1 MCDTDNEIYFPIE
14 GKSYKPYI
22 FILVTVLMVL
32 MQVLSSSGNN
42 TSQAIVTLYFSIV
55 LTTVT
60 IYKISWLGIVSA
72 SLSSL
77 LFLLAI
83 KQDMVV
89 LLIIVGANTIQ
100 AFLIWLGF
108 RLVCFSEA
116 KETSVRIESLG
127 TLVCGIFYLL
137 YNVIFPVENHV
148 FSSVTFAVVLCLHII
163 GAIRC
168 KSKERILFLVFIVL
182 IPNFVGAA
190 IGSFQD
196 RSHILDA
203 VYRNNFCRWFFT
215 NIILTVSF
223 GYPLMNL
230 LKGRSFTGTRG
241 SVLHVKFSTALYF
254 AATLLW
260 NLIIFSLY
268 YIGWLNQ
275 HINSYFFPWFVGN
288 LFFIANMF
296 LSVYPEVD
304 PSCDDRFRWY
314 EQRSIVAEN
323 NTQMLVAIISFLLPI
338 CAQLIGTIT
347 YSISILFI
355 LNITSAI
362 VSIGLIWIPK
372 DYIRYMSA
380 IKHLKSVF
388 HLFTLSL
395 LLLNIVLII
404 NESIVAL

>member
-1 MCDTDNEIYFPIE
+1 MP
-14 GKSYKPYI
+14 GKPYV

-72 SLSSL
+72 GLSSL

-83 KQDMVV
+83 KQDLPA
-89 LLIIVGANTIQ
+89 LLIIVGANIVQ
-100 AFLIWLGF
+100 AFLIWVGF
-108 RLVCFSEA
+108 RWARFREE
-116 KETSVRIESLG
+116 KESSVRIETLG
-127 TLVCGIFYLL
+127 LLVCGIFYLL
-137 YNVIFPVENHV
+137 YNVIFPADNLV
-148 FSSVTFAVVLCLHII
+148 FSCIAFAGILCLYISS
-163 GAIRC
+163 ALRC
-168 KSKERILFLVFIVL
+168 KSKERIAFLVLVVL
-182 IPNFVGAA
+182 IPNFAGAA

-196 RSHILDA
+196 AESVLAA
-203 VYRNNFCRWFFT
+203 VYRSNFCRWFFT
-215 NIILTVSF
+215 NIILTLSF

-230 LKGRSFTGTRG
+230 LKGHNFSEAAD
-241 SVLHVKFSTALYF
+241 SVLRVKFSTMLYF
-254 AATLLW
+254 VATLLW
-260 NLIIFSLY
+260 NLIIFALY

-296 LSVYPEVD
+296 FSVYPEID
-304 PSCDDRFRWY
+304 PTCADRFQWY

-338 CAQLIGTIT
+338 CAQLLGTIT

-372 DYIRYMSA
+372 NYTRYMSA

-404 NESIVAL
+404 NESIVGVLP